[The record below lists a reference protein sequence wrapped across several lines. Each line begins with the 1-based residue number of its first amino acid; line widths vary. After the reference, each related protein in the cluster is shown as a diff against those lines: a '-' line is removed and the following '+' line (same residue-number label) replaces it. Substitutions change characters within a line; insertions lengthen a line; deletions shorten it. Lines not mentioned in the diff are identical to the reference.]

1 LVNDPRLGNRR
12 KYSPALK
19 QQLELGDKK
28 EERRKKRGRSRE
40 VTAIPNS
47 KDYACHPPRSELRG

>member
-28 EERRKKRGRSRE
+28 EERGEKKEEGKK
-40 VTAIPNS
+40 P
-47 KDYACHPPRSELRG
+47 